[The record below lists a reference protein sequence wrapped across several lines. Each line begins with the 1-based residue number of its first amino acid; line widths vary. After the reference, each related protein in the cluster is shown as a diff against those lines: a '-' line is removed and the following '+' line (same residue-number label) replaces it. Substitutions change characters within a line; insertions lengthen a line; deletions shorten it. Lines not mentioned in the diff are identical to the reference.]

1 MNLSIQLF
9 AGLAE
14 ALGTSRVELSLTD
27 HPAPTVVHLIEA
39 LCEQQPEHS
48 HLIRQCFPAV
58 NQSYASPDTPLQPSD
73 EIALIPP
80 VSGG

>member
-1 MNLSIQLF
+1 MIVSIQLF

-14 ALGTSRVELSLTD
+14 AIGASRIELKLEET
-27 HPAPTVVHLIEA
+27 PAPKVVHLIEA
-39 LCEQQPEHS
+39 LCKHNPEHS
-48 HLIRQCFPAV
+48 ALIRQCFPAV
-58 NQSYASPDTPLQPSD
+58 NQSYATPDTPLQPSD

>member
-1 MNLSIQLF
+1 MKLNIQLF

-14 ALGTSRVELSLTD
+14 ALGTGKLELELENE
-27 HPAPTVVHLIEA
+27 APQVSDMIEA
-39 LCEQQPEHS
+39 LCQQHTA
-48 HLIRQCFPAV
+48 HAVLIRQCFPAV
-58 NQSYASPDTPLQPSD
+58 NQAYATSDTDITESD